1 MNELSRAQE
10 TSSQIVTSI
19 QSSMMI
25 NWGQNAY
32 EEGTL
37 ELVQL
42 SASWR
47 LRRAQARESREN
59 WLHRLEPPASGLS
72 QRLWVQKAR
81 IRAIFAT
88 HLIMQR

>member
-1 MNELSRAQE
+1 MNELSRARE

-25 NWGQNAY
+25 KWGQNAY
-32 EEGTL
+32 KEGTL

-47 LRRAQARESREN
+47 LRSAQARESGE
-59 WLHRLEPPASGLS
+59 LASPSGAS
-72 QRLWVQKAR
+72 CLWVVAKAVG
-81 IRAIFAT
+81 T
-88 HLIMQR
+88 ESKN